1 MTEPEPV
8 KPSSRHFFEEGEE
21 DQEGEGDAQEE
32 EREAFSNSEEEND
45 NSYADE
51 AMCHDMEE
59 KVDQINSTADSLK
72 DAIHSDC
79 DDLLSNMNMPSLPG
93 ITPEDLA
100 PLSPSVAQN
109 GPVVVVAASAVAAAS
124 QATAAYTL
132 LPAKPRSYG
141 SCSAG
146 SLEQSPLLSSNS
158 SLSSGNLILSGI

>member
-21 DQEGEGDAQEE
+21 DQEGEGDVEEGE

-72 DAIHSDC
+72 DAIHSDA
-79 DDLLSNMNMPSLPG
+79 DDLLSNMNMPSLPL
-93 ITPEDLA
+93 TPEDLA
-100 PLSPSVAQN
+100 PLSPTVAQN
-109 GPVVVVAASAVAAAS
+109 GVVAASS

-141 SCSAG
+141 SCSAAA

-158 SLSSGNLILSGI
+158 SLSSGKILFYQGSKGI